1 MGKWLVKKKKNRHK
15 LVYTIT
21 QFCPFMLVCINSIFC
36 FVSTT
41 RTHSWSANPATGSGR
56 QEILLVVSKSWLAGQ
71 NSRDVNGNNDSTKET
86 KIGTEDPLN
95 SDITYSSIQ
104 HCSTDAEEGGGGGGA
119 NRNILLLSCFHC
131 ISPSYF
137 NLQACGSLYDCTHT
151 TYNAAADTAR
161 SAWGCWLSDSFFWT
175 KWACEIPVSRQKAK
189 VNRETGMWGPNMI
202 QDGETEG
209 GRGRNEVQVRGE
221 ETGRHNQD
229 TQPRSTEMKWRFI
242 KSNKAVYCSA
252 VFIVPQSAD
261 HLHPMKFLR
270 LSKSNPEQLLWC
282 QVCWSHIMAAC

>member
-1 MGKWLVKKKKNRHK
+1 MSNCLEPGPELQGGLLHLCRHDKSHACRNLVGCESARGGENGLVTLRLMCQDGEMISKKKKNRHN

-21 QFCPFMLVCINSIFC
+21 PFCPFMLVCINSIFC

-56 QEILLVVSKSWLAGQ
+56 QEILLVASKSWLAGQ

-137 NLQACGSLYDCTHT
+137 NLQACGSLYDCTHA

-161 SAWGCWLSDSFFWT
+161 SAWGC
-175 KWACEIPVSRQKAK
+175 
-189 VNRETGMWGPNMI
+189 
-202 QDGETEG
+202 
-209 GRGRNEVQVRGE
+209 
-221 ETGRHNQD
+221 
-229 TQPRSTEMKWRFI
+229 
-242 KSNKAVYCSA
+242 
-252 VFIVPQSAD
+252 
-261 HLHPMKFLR
+261 
-270 LSKSNPEQLLWC
+270 
-282 QVCWSHIMAAC
+282 

>member
-1 MGKWLVKKKKNRHK
+1 MGKWLVKKKKRN

-21 QFCPFMLVCINSIFC
+21 PLCPFMLVCINSIFC

-56 QEILLVVSKSWLAGQ
+56 QEILLLVSKSWLAGQ

-95 SDITYSSIQ
+95 SDITDSSIQ
-104 HCSTDAEEGGGGGGA
+104 HCSSDAEEGGGGGA

-175 KWACEIPVSRQKAK
+175 KMCMWNSSKTKGKGKQGNSNVGAK
-189 VNRETGMWGPNMI
+189 YDQRRR
-202 QDGETEG
+202 D
-209 GRGRNEVQVRGE
+209 RGREGQKWGTGE
-221 ETGRHNQD
+221 GEGDRKETGRD
-229 TQPRSTEMKWRFI
+229 TLTQPRSTEMKWRVI
-242 KSNKAVYCSA
+242 KANKAVYCSA

-261 HLHPMKFLR
+261 HLHPMKLLR
-270 LSKSNPEQLLWC
+270 LSKSNPDQLLWC